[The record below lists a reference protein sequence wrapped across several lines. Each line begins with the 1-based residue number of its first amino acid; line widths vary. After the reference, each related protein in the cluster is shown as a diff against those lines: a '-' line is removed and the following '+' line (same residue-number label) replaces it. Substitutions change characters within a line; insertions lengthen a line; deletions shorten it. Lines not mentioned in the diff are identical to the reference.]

1 MPTPMPAPNIMDNQV
16 NRENSGVSP
25 GLPSISR
32 PVLGHSAKARQ
43 ARVKKAVTSM
53 YQCAKD
59 AVDQLCSASSCAPAA
74 AGDEATQIN
83 RAAMMIFGTAATHGL
98 NPA

>member
-1 MPTPMPAPNIMDNQV
+1 MPTPIPAPNIMDSQV
-16 NRENSGVSP
+16 KRENSGVSP
-25 GLPSISR
+25 GLPRISC
-32 PVLGHSAKARQ
+32 PVLGHRAKARQ
-43 ARVKKAVTSM
+43 AMVKNAVTSM

-83 RAAMMIFGTAATHGL
+83 KAAMMTLGTAATQGL
-98 NPA
+98 KPA